1 MAKLIFC
8 HSDYRGKD
16 GYIAPHSHEC
26 KELVFYGDTAQG
38 ETEIGGEK
46 YIFAPASV
54 ALIHQGILHSENHL
68 AGTNVMFFG
77 FEAHA
82 SLPDGVWNNMNEV
95 KSLFCD
101 IVEEV
106 RNQEWG
112 YEKIISL
119 KIQEILAFL
128 ERKNTGESN
137 CVKNLAYCKRYI
149 EENYMQ
155 DISVG
160 ELAKMTCYSSDR
172 FRHLFAEEFGL
183 YPQNYL
189 MKVRLE
195 NASHLLRTTDYSCM
209 EIAMMCGFA
218 DSGQMTKMIKKK
230 YGMTPNEIRKSA
242 IKC

>member
-1 MAKLIFC
+1 MTKLIFC
-8 HSDYRGKD
+8 CKDYRAKECN
-16 GYIAPHSHEC
+16 IAPHSHEC
-26 KELVFYGDTAQG
+26 HELVFYGDTARG
-38 ETEIGGEK
+38 ETEIGDTK
-46 YIFAPASV
+46 HTFASASV
-54 ALIHQGILHSENHL
+54 ALIHQRTLHSEKHL
-68 AGTNVMFFG
+68 EGTNVMFFG
-77 FEAHA
+77 FESRIA
-82 SLPDGVWNNMNEV
+82 LPDGVWNDMHEV

-128 ERKNTGESN
+128 ERKNTKESSY
-137 CVKNLAYCKRYI
+137 VKNLAYCKRYM

-183 YPQNYL
+183 YPQSYL
-189 MKVRLE
+189 ISVRLK
-195 NASHLLRTTDYSCM
+195 NARHLLCTTDLSCM
-209 EIAMMCGFA
+209 EIAMMCGFS
-218 DSGQMTKMIKKK
+218 DSGQMTKMMKKR
-230 YGMTPNEIRKSA
+230 YGRTPKEIREVRG
-242 IKC
+242 